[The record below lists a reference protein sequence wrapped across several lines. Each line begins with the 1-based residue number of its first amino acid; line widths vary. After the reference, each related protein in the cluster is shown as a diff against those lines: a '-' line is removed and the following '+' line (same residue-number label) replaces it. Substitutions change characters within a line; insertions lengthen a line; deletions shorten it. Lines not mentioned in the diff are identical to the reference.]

1 MIQKKFK
8 ITYTK
13 DTTRGQI
20 LLSVE
25 IEASSKYDAKSKFY
39 KKHPTEEIVKVEEIN
54 NDNQQKKI

>member
-1 MIQKKFK
+1 MTQKKFK

-13 DTTRGQI
+13 DTTGGQK

-39 KKHPTEEIVKVEEIN
+39 KKHPAEEIVKVEEVEG
-54 NDNQQKKI
+54 